1 MIRYALLRLLQG
13 VPVLLVVATVTF
25 ALLRF
30 LPGGPFDR
38 EKALPPE
45 ILRIIEARYELD
57 RPLSYQY
64 ASYLGGIVRGD
75 RGPAYKYVGRDVAQ
89 ILAEALPV
97 SMQLGTLALLL
108 ALFGGV
114 GIGLAAGVRRASPVD
129 RLVMLLSVLGI
140 SVPSFVLGAALI
152 LVLGLYLDWL
162 PAGLWEGARYVVLP
176 AVTLAALPMAYIAQL
191 TRSSVIDVVDLDYVR
206 TARAKGLSEARVRR
220 HHVLRNALLAVL
232 TYFGPLLA
240 ILLTGSFVVE
250 KIYAIPGI
258 GRFFVTAVTNR
269 DYPLVLGV
277 TLVYAALVVLANLLV
292 DLLYAWLDPR
302 IRIGGAGR

>member
-45 ILRIIEARYELD
+45 ILRNIEARYELD
-57 RPLSYQY
+57 RPLPYQY

-75 RGPAYKYVGRDVAQ
+75 LGPSYKYVGRDVAE

-97 SMQLGTLALLL
+97 SMQLGTLALIL

-114 GIGLAAGVRRASPVD
+114 GLGLTAGVRRASPVD

-152 LVLGLYLDWL
+152 LGLGLYLDWF
-162 PAGLWEGARYVVLP
+162 PAGLWEGGRYVVLP

-302 IRIGGAGR
+302 IRLGGARG

>member
-45 ILRIIEARYELD
+45 ILRNIEARYELD

-64 ASYLGGIVRGD
+64 VSYLGGIVRGD
-75 RGPAYKYVGRDVAQ
+75 LGPSYKYVGRDVAQ

-97 SMQLGTLALLL
+97 SVQLGTLALIL

-152 LVLGLYLDWL
+152 LGLGLYLDWL
-162 PAGLWEGARYVVLP
+162 PAGLWEGPRYVVLP

-250 KIYAIPGI
+250 KIYAIPGV

-277 TLVYAALVVLANLLV
+277 TLVYAGLVVLANLLV

-302 IRIGGAGR
+302 IRIGGARG

>member
-1 MIRYALLRLLQG
+1 VTRYALLRLLQG
-13 VPVLLVVATVTF
+13 IPVLVAVATVTF

-45 ILRIIEARYELD
+45 ILRNIEARYHLD
-57 RPLSYQY
+57 EPIALQY
-64 ASYLGGIVRGD
+64 VRYLAGLARGD
-75 RGPAYKYVGRDVAQ
+75 LGPSYKYVGRDVAA

-97 SMQLGTLALLL
+97 SVRLGSVALLI
-108 ALFGGV
+108 AVVFGVAAGLVAGTRRGSRVDRGV
-114 GIGLAAGVRRASPVD
+114 MLAALLGV
-129 RLVMLLSVLGI
+129 

-152 LVLGLYLDWL
+152 LVVGLWLGWL
-162 PAGLWEGARYVVLP
+162 PAALWEGPLYVVLP
-176 AVTLAALPMAYIAQL
+176 ALTLAALPTAYVAQL
-191 TRSSVIDVVDLDYVR
+191 TRTSVIDVVDLDYVR
-206 TARAKGLSEARVRR
+206 TARAKGLSERSIQLR
-220 HHVLRNALLAVL
+220 HVLRNALLAVV

-250 KIYAIPGI
+250 QIFAIPGM

-277 TLVYAALVVLANLLV
+277 TLVYAGLVVLANLAV
-292 DLLYAWLDPR
+292 DLLYGWLDPR
-302 IRIGGAGR
+302 IRLGGGAR